1 MLLIDCP
8 HCGPRAQIEFA
19 YERTVDSVVQPDTPA
34 DEAMERLFARAN
46 PRGFDEEI
54 WRHSFGCR
62 AWMVMTRHRATHE
75 ITAIRAAGPEAL
87 P

>member
-19 YERTVDSVVQPDTPA
+19 YERTLDSIVTLDMPPE
-34 DEAMERLFARAN
+34 EAVARLYERAN
-46 PRGFDEEI
+46 PRGLDDEL

-62 AWMVMTRHRATHE
+62 QWLVLRRHRVTHE
-75 ITAIRAAGPEAL
+75 IVSVTECAP
-87 P
+87 